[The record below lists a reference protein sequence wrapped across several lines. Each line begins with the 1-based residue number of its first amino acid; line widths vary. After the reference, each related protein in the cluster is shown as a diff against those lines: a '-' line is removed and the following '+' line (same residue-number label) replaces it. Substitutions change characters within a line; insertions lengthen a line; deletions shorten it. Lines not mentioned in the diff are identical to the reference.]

1 MDVDTDFH
9 VPFHCR
15 QLAPSDVPGWDYST
29 VPELVILPE
38 DMLPEDARA
47 LTEHLQ
53 MIQSAAATISSSS
66 SPSEVEQ
73 FERQLRQLALA
84 WENYYLPK
92 YPGPFFRVRVA
103 DVRAAGGSWNTALIL
118 YDEALHSLHSPEAA
132 SFAEFVST
140 VRIRAQDDAEQQVV
154 LKNRHLKFFQPW
166 KPARQHANPFSW
178 PMLPAAAQDMLSAW
192 QTSTTQRQYLNY
204 NWVQTIQLDQDCLLT
219 TRSTEALTKFG
230 FQSSLV
236 EFTQDSELRDPEVV
250 VQALHDIDCAYNDI
264 LKMQERVELLTTEN
278 LKAVHAKLMRTLKV
292 QIVENNVHRG
302 RTNLNSNSNCNNGG
316 AIHYVN
322 AGCTRQTTQKTA
334 LVRNNHYNL
343 AFCPVEFVDHQLDY
357 ICKMGR
363 QYIAR
368 WRNPFATAAW
378 LHVTFTRCHPFDDAN
393 GRMARLVSS
402 IPLLRFGF
410 PPLCITPNGRRVYY
424 DSMNIAW
431 EGDYQPMIDCFVNCI
446 RDAMTDVDRVMG

>member
-1 MDVDTDFH
+1 MDQSDFH

-15 QLAPSDVPGWDYST
+15 QLAPSDVSGWDYST

-38 DMLPEDARA
+38 GMPQEDAQA
-47 LTEHLQ
+47 LTEHLR
-53 MIQSAAATISSSS
+53 MIHNAAASISSSS
-66 SPSEVEQ
+66 SPGEIEQ
-73 FERQLRQLALA
+73 YERRLRQLALD

-103 DVRAAGGSWNTALIL
+103 DVRAAGGSWNTALML
-118 YDEALHSLHSPEAA
+118 YNEVLGSLNSPESA

-140 VRIRAQDDAEQQVV
+140 VRTRAQDDAELQA
-154 LKNRHLKFFQPW
+154 LKNRHLIYFQPW

-178 PMLPAAAQDMLSAW
+178 PMLPAAAPDMLAAW
-192 QTSTTQRQYLNY
+192 RTSTTQRQYLNY
-204 NWVQTIQLDQDCLLT
+204 NWVQSIQLDQDCLLT
-219 TRSTEALTKFG
+219 SRSTEALTKYG
-230 FQSSLV
+230 FQSSRV
-236 EFTQDSELRDPEVV
+236 EFTQDSELRDPDVV
-250 VQALHDIDCAYNDI
+250 VEALQDIECAYADI
-264 LKMQERVELLTTEN
+264 LKMKDHVELLTPEN
-278 LKAVHAKLMRTLKV
+278 LKAVHAKLMKSLKI
-292 QIVENNVHRG
+292 QIVENSIHSSG
-302 RTNLNSNSNCNNGG
+302 TTGHSSNNAGTL
-316 AIHYVN
+316 HYVN

-334 LVRNNHYNL
+334 VVRNNHYNL
-343 AFCPVEFVDHQLDY
+343 AFCPVKFVDQQLDY

-431 EGDYQPMIDCFVNCI
+431 EGDYQPMIDCFVDCI
-446 RDAMTDVDRVMG
+446 RDAMTDVDRIMG